1 MKISTRL
8 RLAIYVPTLIAFVIG
23 GALVFSYQT
32 TSKTQNTGDTV
43 RQIRS
48 SINELNHLIFSYTL
62 FHEERPKLQ
71 FLSEHEKL
79 TRLIAGTHLS
89 NPDQQR
95 LLDNIHQNNE
105 TIADL
110 FSQLTSAYE
119 NGGTQA
125 TENRL
130 TGLIL
135 SKSYQADSD
144 AALLRRMVDDG
155 IRVNETRTLSLIFL
169 VMIFTSILFTII
181 LVRTRRGITASL
193 SKLSRGAAVIG
204 SGDLDFTIEEKGN
217 DEITD
222 LSRAFNRMSGDLK
235 SVTASKSDLEREIEE
250 RKKAEE
256 ALKESEQRWAITLAS
271 IGDAVIATDVTG
283 RITFMNAI
291 AEELTGWT
299 FPEASER
306 LSTEVFK
313 IINEETRQVVE
324 SPVTAV
330 IREGLSV
337 GLANHTILVRKD
349 GKEIP
354 IDDSGAPIKY
364 EDGKMRGVV
373 LVFRDITQ
381 RRKADQLK
389 DEFIGMVSHELRTPL
404 TVVTGAIHTAMLA
417 GLPPEELPS
426 LLQEAA
432 HGAASLDTILD
443 NLLELT
449 RHQANRLLLDT
460 KPLYMSEVI
469 DNVVEPLRDKSPLH
483 RLTADI
489 PEQLPSIEADRVRLE
504 RVLHNLIDNAIK
516 YSPQGGEVRVF
527 TRQDGDSLIIGVSDQ
542 GIGISLEDRTRLFQ
556 PFQRL
561 GKPAHGIKG
570 LGLGLVVCLR
580 LVEAH
585 HGRLWVESEP
595 GKGSTFYFT
604 LPGKRVGNS

>member
-8 RLAIYVPTLIAFVIG
+8 RLAVYIPIFIAIIIG
-23 GALVFSYQT
+23 ITLVFSYQET
-32 TSKTQNTGDTV
+32 AKIQENGDIV

-48 SINELNHLIFSYTL
+48 SITELNHSFFSYTL
-62 FHEERPKLQ
+62 SHGEGAKQQ
-71 FLSEHEKL
+71 FLTEHGKL
-79 TRLIAGTHLS
+79 TGMIAGAKLS
-89 NPDQQR
+89 TPEQQR
-95 LLDNIHQNNE
+95 LLGNIHEYGVTMKN
-105 TIADL
+105 L
-110 FSQLTSAYE
+110 FLQIVYAYE
-119 NGGTQA
+119 DGDPGEVEDQLA
-125 TENRL
+125 GQL
-130 TGLIL
+130 LA
-135 SKSYQADSD
+135 KSYQADTD
-144 AALLRRMVDDG
+144 ASLLRTMVDDG
-155 IRVNETRTLSLIFL
+155 IRVNGTRTIWLIFL
-169 VMIFTSILFTII
+169 VMLLVTIPLTIL
-181 LVRTRRGITASL
+181 LVRIRHTITSSL
-193 SKLSRGAAVIG
+193 SKLNKGAAVIG
-204 SGDLDFTIEEKGN
+204 SGDLDFTIKEKGN

-222 LSRAFNRMSGDLK
+222 LSHAFNKMTANLK
-235 SVTASKSDLEREIEE
+235 TITASKSELEREIEE

-299 FPEASER
+299 FPEASGR
-306 LSTEVFK
+306 PSTEVFK

-337 GLANHTILVRKD
+337 GLSNHTILVRKD

-364 EDGKMRGVV
+364 EDGKIRGVV
-373 LVFRDITQ
+373 LVFRDITR

-542 GIGISLEDRTRLFQ
+542 GIGISPEDRTRLFQ

-604 LPGKRVGNS
+604 LPGKRAGKS

>member
-8 RLAIYVPTLIAFVIG
+8 RLAVYIPITIAVIIIITLV
-23 GALVFSYQT
+23 LSYQET
-32 TSKTQNTGDTV
+32 AKIQKTGDTV

-48 SINELNHLIFSYTL
+48 SITELNYNFFSYTL
-62 FHEERPKLQ
+62 SHEERTKQQ
-71 FLSEHEKL
+71 FLTEDEKL
-79 TRLIAGTHLS
+79 TSLTAEAQLS

-95 LLDNIHQNNE
+95 LLDSIREDSITMKN
-105 TIADL
+105 L
-110 FSQLTSAYE
+110 FLQMVYAYE
-119 NGGTQA
+119 DGDTGGVEYQLA
-125 TENRL
+125 
-130 TGLIL
+130 GLLL
-135 SKSYQADSD
+135 SKSYQADTD
-144 AALLRRMVDDG
+144 ASLLRTMVDDG
-155 IRVNETRTLSLIFL
+155 IRVNGTRTFWLIFL
-169 VMIFTSILFTII
+169 VMLLVTLPLTVI
-181 LVRTRRGITASL
+181 LVRTRYTITSSL
-193 SKLSRGAAVIG
+193 SRLNKGAVVIG
-204 SGDLDFTIEEKGN
+204 SGDLDFRIEEKGN
-217 DEITD
+217 DEIAD
-222 LSRAFNRMSGDLK
+222 LSHAFNEMTANLK
-235 SVTASKSDLEREIEE
+235 TVTASKSELEREIEE

-256 ALKESEQRWAITLAS
+256 DLRQSEERWATTLAS
-271 IGDAVIATDVTG
+271 IGDAVIATDEYS
-283 RITFMNAI
+283 RITFMNAV
-291 AEELTGWT
+291 AEEMTGWT
-299 FPEASER
+299 FPEASGKP
-306 LSTEVFK
+306 SAEVFK

-324 SPVTAV
+324 SPVTGV
-330 IREGLSV
+330 LRTGLIV

-349 GKEIP
+349 GTEIP

-364 EDGKMRGVV
+364 EDGTMRGVV

-381 RRKADQLK
+381 RRKADQIK

-404 TVVTGAIHTAMLA
+404 TVVTGAIHTAMLT

-432 HGAASLDTILD
+432 LGAASLANILD

-449 RHQANRLLLDT
+449 RHQAKRLLLDT
-460 KPLYMSEVI
+460 KPLYIKEVI
-469 DNVVEPLRDKSPLH
+469 DNIVEQLREKSPVH
-483 RLTADI
+483 RLMTDV
-489 PEQLPSIEADRVRLE
+489 PEQLPFVEADRVRLE

-516 YSPQGGEVRVF
+516 YSPQGGEVKIF
-527 TRQDGDSLIIGVSDQ
+527 TRQDGGSLIIGVSDQ

-561 GKPAHGIKG
+561 GKPVHGIKG